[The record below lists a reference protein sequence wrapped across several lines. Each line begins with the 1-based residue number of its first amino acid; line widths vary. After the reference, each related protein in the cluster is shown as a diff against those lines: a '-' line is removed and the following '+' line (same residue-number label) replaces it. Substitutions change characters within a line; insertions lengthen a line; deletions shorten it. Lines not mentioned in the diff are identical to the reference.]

1 MGCLNYFFILSMIV
15 FASWARLFFISVY
28 GFLTVRPTMYL
39 IALIK
44 KNLTNYGCGDFLDA
58 LKLIKFNGLFQ
69 TIKTLAVESIVV
81 LNGLFYLSL
90 YFLMVLRLTDCI
102 KFSFYFYLVQLVVH
116 QRQFL
121 DSYILKKLYL
131 EW

>member
-1 MGCLNYFFILSMIV
+1 
-15 FASWARLFFISVY
+15 
-28 GFLTVRPTMYL
+28 MYL

-44 KNLTNYGCGDFLDA
+44 KNLTNYGRGDFLDA
-58 LKLIKFNGLFQ
+58 LKIIEFNGLFQ

-90 YFLMVLRLTDCI
+90 YFLMVLRLTDCS

-121 DSYILKKLYL
+121 DSYI
-131 EW
+131 